1 MNGMIL
7 YPTDDDIVALQICMR
22 RCKLYETLDS
32 VGIKNVSPKSGFETK
47 LLISKSKLPP
57 LLINETVLG

>member
-7 YPTDDDIVALQICMR
+7 YPTDDEIIALKEAILNIEAIE
-22 RCKLYETLDS
+22 CKTWSD
-32 VGIKNVSPKSGFETK
+32 GIKLFIEAWYLSWWKMVYS
-47 LLISKSKLPP
+47 LPP

>member
-7 YPTDDDIVALQICMR
+7 YPTDDEILVLKEAMLESKDEGVKLFTEIWDIAYLR
-22 RCKLYETLDS
+22 
-32 VGIKNVSPKSGFETK
+32 
-47 LLISKSKLPP
+47 SKLPP